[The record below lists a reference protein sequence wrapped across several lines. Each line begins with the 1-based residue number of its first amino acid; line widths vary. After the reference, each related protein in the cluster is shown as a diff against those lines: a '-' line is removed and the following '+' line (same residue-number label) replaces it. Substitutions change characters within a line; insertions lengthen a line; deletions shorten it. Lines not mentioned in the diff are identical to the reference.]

1 MTSRIFSFLPGRPRP
16 GSLIAHA
23 ILILACVWLAGPFL
37 WELLTAFKTLTE
49 STSVPP
55 TWLPSQWRFGN
66 FTAAFR
72 GIPLLTMLSNSV
84 INTLTRT
91 AGQVLFSASAAYAF
105 ARIRFPGRNL
115 LFGIFLS
122 VLMVPAQ
129 LLVIPQ
135 YQLIQSL
142 HLLNTV
148 PALFLPGMF
157 GAFGIFMLRQFFAAL
172 PGELEE
178 AARLDGASP
187 GRIFATIMLPLASPG
202 LVALGLITIVGSWN
216 DFLWPLVVNS
226 DPGKMT
232 LPVGLSYLQG
242 QYQSNYPVLMAGSLV
257 ATLPMIVVFLF
268 LQRRVM
274 EGIALS
280 GSKS

>member
-1 MTSRIFSFLPGRPRP
+1 MTKRIIAFRPARLRP
-16 GSLIAHA
+16 GPVIAHA
-23 ILILACVWLAGPFL
+23 ILVLACIWLAGPFL
-37 WELLTAFKTLTE
+37 WEILTAFKTLTQA
-49 STSVPP
+49 TSVPP
-55 TWLPSQWRFGN
+55 TWLPSQWQFGN
-66 FTAAFR
+66 FTASFR

-84 INTLTRT
+84 INTLART
-91 AGQVLFSASAAYAF
+91 AGQVLFSATAAYAF
-105 ARIRFPGRNL
+105 ARLRFPGRNV
-115 LFGIFLS
+115 LFGLFLS

-129 LLVIPQ
+129 LLTIPQ

-172 PGELEE
+172 PAELEE
-178 AARLDGASP
+178 AARLDGAST
-187 GRIFATIMLPLASPG
+187 GRIFTTIMLPLASPG

-226 DPGKMT
+226 DPGKMP
-232 LPVGLSYLQG
+232 LSVGLSYLQG

-280 GSKS
+280 GSKA